1 MTVGPSLLLQ
11 FFRSH
16 FCDFQDFAVLAHD
29 VGVVVFLVGNHAVA
43 AILDSIFG
51 VFKITAAF
59 VFQCVQRTVAEQTVE
74 VVRILR
80 FVTGEKFAV
89 FVIDEGEVLSFPV
102 FSHSSTSSYG
112 GNPPGS
118 GRVDAIAY
126 LQRLSYSKCSFSK
139 KCNIRAS
146 DESIVDVLETRS

>member
-1 MTVGPSLLLQ
+1 MAAGPSLLLQ

-16 FCDFQDFAVLAHD
+16 LSDLQNVAVLAHD
-29 VGVVVFLVGNHAVA
+29 VGIVVSLVRNHAVA
-43 AILDSIFG
+43 AVLDPVFGILE
-51 VFKITAAF
+51 VTAAL
-59 VFQCVQRTVAEQTVE
+59 VLQCIQRAVAEQTVE
-74 VVRILR
+74 VVRILGL
-80 FVTGEKFAV
+80 VTGEKFAV

-102 FSHSSTSSYG
+102 FSHNSTSSYG

-139 KCNIRAS
+139 KCNMRAS

>member
-1 MTVGPSLLLQ
+1 MAVGPSLLLQ

-16 FCDFQDFAVLAHD
+16 FCDFQDFAILAHD
-29 VGVVVFLVGNHAVA
+29 VGVVFSLVRNLTVA
-43 AILDSIFG
+43 AVLDTLFG
-51 VFKITAAF
+51 VLEITAAF
-59 VFQCVQRTVAEQTVE
+59 VLQCVQRTVAEQTVE